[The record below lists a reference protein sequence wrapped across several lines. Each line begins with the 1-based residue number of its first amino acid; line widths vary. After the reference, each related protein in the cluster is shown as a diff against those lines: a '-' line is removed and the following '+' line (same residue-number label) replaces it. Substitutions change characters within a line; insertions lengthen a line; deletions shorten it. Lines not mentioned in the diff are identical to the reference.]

1 MCEHEYMLIENVL
14 FDLVNYMALGSDI
27 LKQDIQQAPG
37 NVYVYIKVN
46 RFWCVNITIKI
57 LNFPICNAYRLINVV
72 VVVVVV

>member
-27 LKQDIQQAPG
+27 LKQDIQQASG

-57 LNFPICNAYRLINVV
+57 LIFPICNAYRLINVV

>member
-27 LKQDIQQAPG
+27 LKQDIQQASG

-57 LNFPICNAYRLINVV
+57 LNFPICNVYRLINVV
-72 VVVVVV
+72 VVVVV